1 MCGQGPLCVSLVD
14 HIKAQFGK
22 GPARPMP
29 DVHIHHP
36 DHAPIVDPT
45 IPVAR
50 DFGRT
55 ALRSAAAVLSTLL
68 S

>member
-29 DVHIHHP
+29 DIHIHHP

-45 IPVAR
+45 IPVA
-50 DFGRT
+50 
-55 ALRSAAAVLSTLL
+55 
-68 S
+68 